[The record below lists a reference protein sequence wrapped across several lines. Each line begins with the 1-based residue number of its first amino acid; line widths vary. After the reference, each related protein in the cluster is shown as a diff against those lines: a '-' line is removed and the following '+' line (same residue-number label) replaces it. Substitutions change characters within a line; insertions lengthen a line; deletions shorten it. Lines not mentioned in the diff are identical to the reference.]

1 MINRVCFKKV
11 DKAIALSQ
19 YPQAAHQAQ
28 LERFLLHLI
37 SPPTQLTPNTRYFS
51 ENGEVKS
58 EPAEAVPWR
67 YEYQRKTSFSPQNA
81 NVIAHFMKR

>member
-1 MINRVCFKKV
+1 MSRTCFKKV

-19 YPQAAHQAQ
+19 FPQAANQAL
-28 LERFLLHLI
+28 LENFLLHLI

-58 EPAEAVPWR
+58 EPAKEVPWR
-67 YEYQRKTSFSPQNA
+67 YEHKRKTSFLSSQA